1 MNKFNINTYL
11 DQLLDNVLIIDLSY
25 KKISHIPDLS
35 RFTNL
40 EILICNN
47 NNLEYLPTLPVSLI
61 TLLCH
66 NNKLISLP
74 YLLNNLL
81 ITNIDCSNNRL
92 KILPKLPI
100 NLVILKCDHNLLIQ
114 LPKLP
119 SELENLCCNFNQLNY
134 IRHLPNNL
142 KILNCGFNKLSSLP
156 NLPNYLSVFAFNSN
170 YIYDVVF
177 NSNIQITKKNI
188 NKLNN
193 FRYFYYS
200 LKYKIKIIQWY
211 WKSQES
217 FVIKKYHPKN
227 LINLITDKNNE
238 NDNIDEIIKKL
249 DKI

>member
-1 MNKFNINTYL
+1 MNIFNINTYL
-11 DQLLDNVLIIDLSY
+11 DQLTDNVLIIDMSY

-35 RFTNL
+35 RFRNL

-66 NNKLISLP
+66 NNKLITLP

-81 ITNIDCSNNRL
+81 INNIDCSNNRL
-92 KILPKLPI
+92 KFLPKLPI

-119 SELENLCCNFNQLNY
+119 SELENLCCS
-134 IRHLPNNL
+134 
-142 KILNCGFNKLSSLP
+142 FNKLSSLP
-156 NLPNYLSVFAFNSN
+156 NLPNYLTVLTFNSN
-170 YIYDVVF
+170 YIYNIVF
-177 NSNIQITKKNI
+177 NSNIQIIKKNI
-188 NKLNN
+188 KKLNN